1 MRYVLVLSLLLIGCG
16 PSKLEIATEKCD
28 SALAAGGDFRAA
40 VRYCQEAMQFNRN
53 DPSLRAKWDHALRM
67 RSLAAIKAA
76 DERFR
81 AEDLTERQV
90 IAAERAAL
98 AAEQQANALSR
109 AEAREH

>member
-1 MRYVLVLSLLLIGCG
+1 MWYVLVLPLLLIGCG

-40 VRYCQEAMQFNRN
+40 VRYCRDASALSPRDAGIN
-53 DPSLRAKWDHALRM
+53 AKLDHALRM
-67 RSLAAIKAA
+67 RSLAAIKTA